1 MAPYRPLVPIRWRIF
16 AFMFLIGFVA
26 YLQQKTLTIAAAPM
40 EPALALSQFQVGWLR
55 FAFVLGYAV
64 CQFPAGLIGD
74 RLGARR
80 TFVYAGTLAILAML
94 AMPLAPQLLHGDALF
109 VAMLAAQCLLGVA
122 QSVVWPVSAGVIG
135 RWFPSSRWAFVIGL
149 QTMSLSLASAFTPP
163 LISHLMVSHG
173 WQRAFVFATLPAVP
187 LVLLWAWYGRNS
199 PQEHASVSAE
209 ELAELDPPAT
219 PARTLAPVSPLL
231 ERITRL
237 LTNRNVLLLA
247 FSYMCMNYVFY
258 LIGDWPFLYL
268 AQERHLSVPDSGWWA
283 MLPPIGAA
291 IGAAIGGVITTVLC
305 KRLGQRWGL
314 RTLPLVS
321 LPLGGA
327 LLLCTVWSSSPY
339 MAVFWL
345 TACFAA
351 IEMNESAYWAA
362 TMNAGAGETMAATGI
377 LNTGGNVGG
386 LITSPIVGYLSGQHH
401 WNAAFLL
408 GIGFTLV
415 SAAAWLLVDG
425 RPATD
430 PDPR

>member
-1 MAPYRPLVPIRWRIF
+1 MAVNGKLIPIRWRIF

-40 EPALALSQFQVGWLR
+40 EPELALSQFQVGWLR

-64 CQFPAGLIGD
+64 CQFPAGLIGGY
-74 RLGARR
+74 LGARL
-80 TFVYAGTLAILAML
+80 TFIYAGTLAIIAML

-135 RWFPSSRWAFVIGL
+135 RWFPSTRWAYVIGL

-187 LVLLWAWYGRNS
+187 LVLLWAWYGRNT
-199 PQEHASVSAE
+199 PQEHPSVSAE
-209 ELAELDPPAT
+209 ELAELDAAAARPAT
-219 PARTLAPVSPLL
+219 SAPGVPLL
-231 ERITRL
+231 ARIARL
-237 LTNRNVLLLA
+237 LSNRNVLLLA

-291 IGAAIGGVITTVLC
+291 IGAAIGGVITTIMC

-314 RTLPLVS
+314 RLLPLLS

-339 MAVFWL
+339 LAVFWL

-351 IEMNESAYWAA
+351 VEMNESAYWAA

-386 LITSPIVGYLSGQHH
+386 LITSPIVGYLSGEHH

-408 GIGFTLV
+408 GVAFTLV
-415 SAAAWLLVDG
+415 SAAAWLFVDG
-425 RPATD
+425 APATD
-430 PDPR
+430 SERC